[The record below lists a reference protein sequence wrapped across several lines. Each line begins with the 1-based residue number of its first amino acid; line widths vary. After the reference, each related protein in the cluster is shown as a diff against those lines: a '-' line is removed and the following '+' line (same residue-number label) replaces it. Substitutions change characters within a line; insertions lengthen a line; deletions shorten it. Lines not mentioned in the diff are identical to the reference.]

1 MGRRVFGTARCW
13 QDVVVGWLNARQCQV
28 VGGDATMTPYVVTAR
43 QSRGEVPERDDWM
56 RRSKCLLHYTALY
69 CTAPEGCGC
78 FAGAVFHVYALI
90 RDYRRRWS
98 FGWSSGGLRLQLS
111 GF

>member
-1 MGRRVFGTARCW
+1 MLAGRCGWLAQCTPMPGSGRR
-13 QDVVVGWLNARQCQV
+13 
-28 VGGDATMTPYVVTAR
+28 
-43 QSRGEVPERDDWM
+43 RDDDSLRGDCASVSWGSAREGRLDEKIEM
-56 RRSKCLLHYTALY
+56 FTALY